1 MAQIANL
8 FCCTFTKNLQVEFS
22 QRLIES
28 NDWATYL
35 LLASFV
41 LFALSKYFYP
51 KRFHEF
57 SMLPLTNQYF
67 FVHGKNDEINHPFN
81 IMLFV
86 AQVICV
92 SIFVFLLFRVFNPAE
107 IEKNEWL
114 FLQICTAYSVFVLI
128 KFSLEKIIANIF
140 SVDEL
145 INHYLYQK
153 LSYRNFLAILLFV
166 ANLIFLYIYQPQPLA
181 MLIFCSAIVLF
192 NAIALLYSYK
202 KNGKVILHNFFYFIL
217 YLCALEISPYIILYK
232 TFV

>member
-1 MAQIANL
+1 MVYLYKKIKVDFNA
-8 FCCTFTKNLQVEFS
+8 
-22 QRLIES
+22 RLIES
-28 NDWATYL
+28 TDWATYML
-35 LLASFV
+35 LGCFI

-57 SMLPLTNQYF
+57 SMLPITNQYF

-81 IMLFV
+81 IMLFA

-92 SIFVFLLFRVFNPAE
+92 SVFFYLLFKVFNPSE
-107 IEKNEWL
+107 VQENEWL

-128 KFSLEKIIANIF
+128 KFSLEKIIGNIF
-140 SVDEL
+140 SLDEI
-145 INHYLYQK
+145 INNYLYQK
-153 LSYRNFLAILLFV
+153 LSYRNFLAILLFI
-166 ANLIFLYIYQPQPLA
+166 ANLFLLYIYQPQPQA
-181 MLIFCSAIVLF
+181 MLIFCGIIATL

-202 KNGKVILHNFFYFIL
+202 KNGKLIIRNFFYFIL